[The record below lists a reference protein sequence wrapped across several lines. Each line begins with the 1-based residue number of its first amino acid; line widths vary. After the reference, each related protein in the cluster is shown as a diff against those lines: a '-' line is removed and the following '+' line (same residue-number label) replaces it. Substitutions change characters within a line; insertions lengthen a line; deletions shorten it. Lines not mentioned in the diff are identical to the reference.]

1 MERNPSIRFSYFSV
15 LLAVL
20 LTAMLC
26 VPGPVAAADD
36 DKSPASSSGDAQAGQ
51 KQEEAA
57 VPSADKVLQDFLES
71 QRTQVAEALQTAKE
85 QSSSFMDTVAGLGQ
99 KLRPYED
106 EYHRLVVWQNSIDNW
121 PLGLESISRSI
132 AANSAKVR
140 RLMDSAQEARDQAQA
155 ALDRVNK
162 IDNSLP
168 DALKSNVSRLV
179 PDFKSMLKDITLAQT
194 RLTALLKRYDSAMA
208 PAQTL
213 LDNMQ
218 KDAERIAAQL
228 PESWKQYYLHG
239 PEPYLSAKAWT
250 GALNML
256 SVIPQIIAIRLPVEI
271 PTTPDEWQT
280 AALRGLLMLA
290 ISSLLS
296 IMLYRRIGH
305 GSEHPVI
312 RHIFRVSII
321 WICLGFAL
329 GGASLSVDNEF
340 YRVFLA
346 LGNMSLILGQ
356 MCLAWD
362 LRQLQHPSAPRV
374 ASPLWHL
381 MPLTLCAYSLIY
393 LPLPRVVALS
403 LWLLALALRIISRRF
418 RYRRTAASSE
428 SVEVSADGTST
439 SSSGSVPEMEQS
451 IMKGAGIL
459 LWICVAMTLC
469 GLHIYSMAL
478 YLLYSSCALALQLS
492 VASMALCSR
501 LNDNLPKEGGSAAF
515 ASILLALAAP
525 CILVLALA
533 AVSLWLCTLPGG
545 VVLLSHYVLQG
556 VNVGAT
562 QFNMLQV
569 LLIISAFF
577 ITRTF
582 VRMGT
587 LFLQRLPRR
596 VQIDVTLIPPL
607 QTSLTYASWALFGL
621 FVLRSLG
628 MELSNLAVVAGGLS
642 VGIGFGMQTIVN
654 NFVSGLLLIFSRSM
668 QVGDVVEVGG
678 TVGRVRKI
686 SVRATV
692 VETYDNASIYVPNS
706 EFVSGR
712 LTNWTRS
719 SRTTRRDVVVG
730 VAYGSDT
737 ALVMKL
743 LLNAANATDNILKYP
758 TPVVLFSDFGASTLD
773 FTLRFWVQDYDL
785 AVSTSSNVRLAIE
798 RLLREHNIE
807 VAFPQMDVHIKEMP
821 PRALTPRDL
830 ARRAS
835 SPAPVAQSK
844 PASADGKP
852 AQSAPRRKPLR
863 VRRRFC
869 APQTTGTAG
878 AAGTG
883 ETGEA

>member
-1 MERNPSIRFSYFSV
+1 MERNPSIRFSYFPV

-26 VPGPVAAADD
+26 IPGPVAAADD

-305 GSEHPVI
+305 GSENPVI

-362 LRQLQHPSAPRV
+362 LRQLQHTSAPRI
-374 ASPLWHL
+374 ASPL
-381 MPLTLCAYSLIY
+381 
-393 LPLPRVVALS
+393 
-403 LWLLALALRIISRRF
+403 
-418 RYRRTAASSE
+418 
-428 SVEVSADGTST
+428 
-439 SSSGSVPEMEQS
+439 
-451 IMKGAGIL
+451 
-459 LWICVAMTLC
+459 
-469 GLHIYSMAL
+469 
-478 YLLYSSCALALQLS
+478 
-492 VASMALCSR
+492 
-501 LNDNLPKEGGSAAF
+501 
-515 ASILLALAAP
+515 
-525 CILVLALA
+525 
-533 AVSLWLCTLPGG
+533 
-545 VVLLSHYVLQG
+545 
-556 VNVGAT
+556 
-562 QFNMLQV
+562 
-569 LLIISAFF
+569 
-577 ITRTF
+577 
-582 VRMGT
+582 
-587 LFLQRLPRR
+587 
-596 VQIDVTLIPPL
+596 
-607 QTSLTYASWALFGL
+607 
-621 FVLRSLG
+621 
-628 MELSNLAVVAGGLS
+628 
-642 VGIGFGMQTIVN
+642 
-654 NFVSGLLLIFSRSM
+654 
-668 QVGDVVEVGG
+668 
-678 TVGRVRKI
+678 
-686 SVRATV
+686 
-692 VETYDNASIYVPNS
+692 
-706 EFVSGR
+706 
-712 LTNWTRS
+712 
-719 SRTTRRDVVVG
+719 
-730 VAYGSDT
+730 
-737 ALVMKL
+737 
-743 LLNAANATDNILKYP
+743 
-758 TPVVLFSDFGASTLD
+758 
-773 FTLRFWVQDYDL
+773 
-785 AVSTSSNVRLAIE
+785 
-798 RLLREHNIE
+798 
-807 VAFPQMDVHIKEMP
+807 
-821 PRALTPRDL
+821 
-830 ARRAS
+830 
-835 SPAPVAQSK
+835 
-844 PASADGKP
+844 
-852 AQSAPRRKPLR
+852 
-863 VRRRFC
+863 
-869 APQTTGTAG
+869 
-878 AAGTG
+878 
-883 ETGEA
+883 

>member
-1 MERNPSIRFSYFSV
+1 MFPYIR
-15 LLAVL
+15 
-20 LTAMLC
+20 C
-26 VPGPVAAADD
+26 
-36 DKSPASSSGDAQAGQ
+36 SSSVKSGLAI
-51 KQEEAA
+51 
-57 VPSADKVLQDFLES
+57 
-71 QRTQVAEALQTAKE
+71 
-85 QSSSFMDTVAGLGQ
+85 SSRDRSLNCSPDG
-99 KLRPYED
+99 
-106 EYHRLVVWQNSIDNW
+106 
-121 PLGLESISRSI
+121 IS
-132 AANSAKVR
+132 
-140 RLMDSAQEARDQAQA
+140 
-155 ALDRVNK
+155 
-162 IDNSLP
+162 
-168 DALKSNVSRLV
+168 

-305 GSEHPVI
+305 GSENPVI

-686 SVRATV
+686 SVRATI
-692 VETYDNASIYVPNS
+692 VETYDNAIIYVPNA
-706 EFVSGR
+706 EFVSSR
-712 LTNWTRS
+712 LINWTRN
-719 SRTTRRDVVVG
+719 SRSVRLQVDVG
-730 VAYGSDT
+730 VAYGTST
-737 ALVMKL
+737 ELVMSIMRDIAKGHPS
-743 LLNAANATDNILKYP
+743 ILKYP
-758 TPVVLFSDFGASTLD
+758 EPVVLFSAFGDSTLN
-773 FTLRFWVQDYDL
+773 FALRFWVQDYDVG
-785 AVSTSSNVRLAIE
+785 VSTSSDIRLSME
-798 RLLREHNIE
+798 REFRAHNIE
-807 VAFPQMDVHIKEMP
+807 VAFPQLDVHVKQMP
-821 PRALTPRDL
+821 PRAMTPRDL
-830 ARRAS
+830 PPRQNPRT
-835 SPAPVAQSK
+835 PT
-844 PASADGKP
+844 
-852 AQSAPRRKPLR
+852 PRRPR
-863 VRRRFC
+863 PRTATRRRGI
-869 APQTTGTAG
+869 AEPRHR
-878 AAGTG
+878 
-883 ETGEA
+883 EA